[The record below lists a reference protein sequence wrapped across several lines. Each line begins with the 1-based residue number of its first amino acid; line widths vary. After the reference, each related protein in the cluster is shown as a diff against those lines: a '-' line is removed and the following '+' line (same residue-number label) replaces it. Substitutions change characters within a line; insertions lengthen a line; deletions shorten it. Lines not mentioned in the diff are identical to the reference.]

1 MSDIMVAILG
11 FAIIFFLYFQSTV
24 SLIDIL
30 SYTRFLFN
38 ILGISIVI
46 LSKVFK
52 PLYFGTPQRSH
63 IFSIPIVDQWK
74 YLV

>member
-1 MSDIMVAILG
+1 MSDIMVVILG

-30 SYTRFLFN
+30 SYTRFLFD

-46 LSKVFK
+46 LS
-52 PLYFGTPQRSH
+52 
-63 IFSIPIVDQWK
+63 ISI
-74 YLV
+74 